1 MTNAETKM
9 KFDNSRRLHERANTV
24 IPGGVNS
31 ATRRLPGPSSWE
43 WAEGAYMRDVD
54 GNTFLDYHAAF
65 GPIVLG
71 HNDPAVNRAAAEAMQ
86 GPDLMGIG
94 ISEAEIR
101 LAEKVVE
108 HVPCAEQVLCFNT
121 GSEATYMAVRL
132 ARGVTGRTKLIKFQG
147 TFHGWHDYLLMN
159 IASPADRIGR
169 QDPGSAGQL
178 QDAIDNTLIARLND
192 LESVEALIRENPDQV
207 AAIFL
212 EAIPHNIGCVM
223 PRKDFVEGL
232 RRLCDENGIILVFD
246 EVITGFRH
254 GLGGFQSHIGV
265 TPDVS
270 TMAKAIANGY
280 PCAVIAGKRDVM
292 RHFSTEPGGKV
303 FVGGTY
309 NGHPVGVNA
318 ALATIAA
325 LEDGTIHERTF
336 RLGDKMRAGLAEI
349 AERLGIPMISAGF
362 GSVFTPYFMEGEI
375 KHYEDLLRN
384 DTAKDIG
391 FRQGMCDNGIYM
403 LPLAIKRNH
412 VSAAHSEADIDRT
425 LDVAET
431 VLKTLV

>member
-1 MTNAETKM
+1 MNFEKSAETY
-9 KFDNSRRLHERANTV
+9 ERATRV

-31 ATRRLPGPSSWE
+31 ATRRLARPMAWE
-43 WAEGAYMRDVD
+43 WAEGAYIRDVD

-71 HNDPAVNRAAAEAMQ
+71 HKHPGVTAAVAEAIEGLDMV
-86 GPDLMGIG
+86 GVGIT
-94 ISEAEIR
+94 EREIL

-108 HVPCAEQVLCFNT
+108 HVPSAEMALTFST

-159 IASPADRIGR
+159 VITPADRIG
-169 QDPGSAGQL
+169 QKDPGCAGQL
-178 QDAIDNTLIARLND
+178 ADAVENTVICRFND
-192 LESVEALIRENPDQV
+192 LDSVEQAIAANPGEI

-212 EAIPHNIGCVM
+212 EAIPHNIGCVL
-223 PRKDFVEGL
+223 PTQAFVEGL
-232 RRLCDENGIILVFD
+232 RQLCDAHGIILVFD

-254 GLGGFQSHIGV
+254 GLGGYQAKLGV
-265 TPDVS
+265 TPDIT

-280 PCAVIAGKRDVM
+280 PCAVIAGRRDLM
-292 RHFSTEPGGKV
+292 MQFSTAPGGKV

-309 NGHPVGVNA
+309 NGHPVGSAA

-325 LEDGTIHERTF
+325 MEDGSVHEHLF
-336 RLGDKMRAGLAEI
+336 ALGAHARDGIQAI
-349 AERLGIPMISAGF
+349 ADRLGIQMTVGGY
-362 GSVFTPYFMEGEI
+362 GSVFTPYFMDGPI
-375 KHYEDLLRN
+375 DRYEDLLRN
-384 DTAKDIG
+384 DNARDVA
-391 FRQGMCDNGIYM
+391 FRSAMVDQGIFM
-403 LPLAIKRNH
+403 LPMALKRNH
-412 VSAAHSEADIDRT
+412 ISAAHTLADVERT

-431 VLKTLV
+431 VLKTMRG